1 MHAGRREGGH
11 KGGVTASLVYNV
23 ASNAQ
28 SDPPASS
35 INFLLHCTNF
45 RGIRPRRERAVSNFK
60 LPTPFINASDILLC
74 D

>member
-28 SDPPASS
+28 SDPPACAS
-35 INFLLHCTNF
+35 INFLLH
-45 RGIRPRRERAVSNFK
+45 
-60 LPTPFINASDILLC
+60 
-74 D
+74 